1 MNYGGLFQTGNPNA
15 GGWRYDYN
23 NRPTSNSALQS
34 VNAIDPEFLKKVAAL
49 QGPEKKGLLDAAV
62 NATPL
67 TGLLES
73 GGQQGVDNTPNAA
86 SASGMGATTPGGN
99 PAVNSSPA
107 GLSLGYNSRDGAL
120 GFAKGGLL
128 GALSGITAT
137 QLAPVQDIALP
148 GLNGFGFADTNYGS
162 SDKAMGAPNPEQ
174 AQALADALAA
184 ALGGYA
190 TESGGGYGVG
200 GYGNQGGGGYGPG
213 RDGGAGS
220 LFG

>member
-1 MNYGGLFQTGNPNA
+1 MNFGGLFQTGNPNA
-15 GGWRYDYN
+15 GGWRYDYS

-62 NATPL
+62 TATPL

-107 GLSLGYNSRDGAL
+107 GLSLGYDPKGGAL

-190 TESGGGYGVG
+190 AGGQSGGYG
-200 GYGNQGGGGYGPG
+200 GYGG
-213 RDGGAGS
+213 DTSSGAGG
-220 LFG
+220 FGFGGVY

>member
-1 MNYGGLFQTGNPNA
+1 MDYGGLFQTGNPQSGA
-15 GGWRYDYN
+15 WRYDYN

-162 SDKAMGAPNPEQ
+162 SDKAMGAPDPAQ

-190 TESGGGYGVG
+190 AGGQGGGYG
-200 GYGNQGGGGYGPG
+200 GYGG
-213 RDGGAGS
+213 DTSSGAGG
-220 LFG
+220 FGFGGVY